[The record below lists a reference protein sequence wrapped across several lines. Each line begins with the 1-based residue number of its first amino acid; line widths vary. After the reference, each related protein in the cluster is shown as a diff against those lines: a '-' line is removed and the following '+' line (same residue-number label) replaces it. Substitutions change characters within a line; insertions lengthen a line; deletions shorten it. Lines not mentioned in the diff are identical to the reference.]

1 MEAPPGFEPGM
12 EVLQGTQR
20 LKALREV
27 VCFSAF
33 TRPSTTLSDPERPQ
47 PVTSCGHILG
57 HSFTAEES
65 ANLG

>member
-33 TRPSTTLSDPERPQ
+33 TRPSTTLSEVVYVKLCNFR
-47 PVTSCGHILG
+47 
-57 HSFTAEES
+57 FMAE
-65 ANLG
+65 GVIG